1 MFTFT
6 HYNKLTSRIVN
17 KPLIGLT
24 TLNQTLIHTP
34 IPNLMGVIWSES
46 MISQAFQA
54 CYSVE
59 GCLSD
64 HCILSLERI
73 EYMVGNIHQL
83 NLSPRSPLI
92 HSRELHLQP
101 QGLLR
106 WRKGPRRLS
115 LSIST
120 LRNILEYYKCWRL
133 NSKETKK
140 EILYFTTFPCVSP
153 SWHCHAAIINV
164 TFLSFIPSGHDHVIL
179 LHFYTSLLPDI
190 SQSLTWL
197 SSTLNIV

>member
-6 HYNKLTSRIVN
+6 HHNKLTSRIVN
-17 KPLIGLT
+17 KPLIDLT

-34 IPNLMGVIWSES
+34 ILNLMGVIWSES
-46 MISQAFQA
+46 MINQAFQT

-64 HCILSLERI
+64 HCILFLERI

-92 HSRELHLQP
+92 HSKELHLQP

-140 EILYFTTFPCVSP
+140 EILHFTTFPCVSP
-153 SWHCHAAIINV
+153 SWHCHAAITDI
-164 TFLSFIPSGHDHVIL
+164 TFLSFIPSGHDHMIL
-179 LHFYTSLLPDI
+179 LYLYTSLLPNI
-190 SQSLTWL
+190 PWSLTWL
-197 SSTLNIV
+197 PFTLNIV

>member
-1 MFTFT
+1 MSTFT
-6 HYNKLTSRIVN
+6 HHNKLTIKVVS
-17 KPLIGLT
+17 KLLLGLT
-24 TLNQTLIHTP
+24 TLNQALICTLT
-34 IPNLMGVIWSES
+34 PNLMGVIRSES
-46 MISQAFQA
+46 MISQAFQTY
-54 CYSVE
+54 YSIE
-59 GCLSD
+59 DCLSD

-73 EYMVGNIHQL
+73 EYIVGNIHQL